1 MGKPAMTP
9 DEIYKKGKAD
19 ERAAIV
25 SFLNKFAFNED
36 VAISERMWTYIH
48 IIRNGHHWHDN
59 R

>member
-1 MGKPAMTP
+1 MTP

-25 SFLNKFAFNED
+25 SFLNKFAVNED

-48 IIRNGHHWHDN
+48 IIRNGDHWHDH